1 MSFYISRQRDFKSNT
16 LIVEIACGG
25 PKKASPD
32 ILTARYKGEQKNL
45 VDPRDA
51 INVAERI
58 YKLWDRDYFDEK
70 KFLRIIVD
78 SKTNYLSDFS
88 SKSLATARAWANKIY
103 ASMDKCGNCNKAIG
117 NSAPFEIDDI
127 PNKVFC
133 TEMCCANK
141 YRDMYG
147 KEAPRVFSA
156 KDKKAIKK

>member
-103 ASMDKCGNCNKAIG
+103 AILDKCGNCNKAIG
-117 NSAPFEIDDI
+117 ISPPFEVDDI
-127 PNKVFC
+127 SKKLFC
-133 TEMCCANK
+133 PKMFGAKK
-141 YRDMYG
+141 YREIYG
-147 KEAPRVFSA
+147 KEPPRVFSP
-156 KDKKAIKK
+156 KDKRQL